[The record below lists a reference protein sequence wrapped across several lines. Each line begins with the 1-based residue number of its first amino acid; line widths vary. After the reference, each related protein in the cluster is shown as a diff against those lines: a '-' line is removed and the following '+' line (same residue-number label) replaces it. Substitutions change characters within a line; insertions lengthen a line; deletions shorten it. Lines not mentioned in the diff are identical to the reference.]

1 MEPLADVITLLRP
14 RAAGTKVI
22 RGAGRWAVRPSRMDF
37 AGFGL
42 GLIGECWL
50 AVDGYKP
57 VRLAKGDFVLMPAN
71 PGFTMAS
78 DLACEVV
85 SIDAQE
91 APACQAGEVRYGDP
105 DREADFKLLVGYFQ
119 LDSVNRSLLSGL
131 LPTLVH
137 IQASHPAAGRLK
149 PTIDSIV
156 EEALA
161 DRPGRDLVVDR
172 LIEVLLVEALR
183 FRSEGVDAI
192 GQPGLLAG
200 LADPLLA
207 RALRRLHGDV
217 AHAWSVEELARLA
230 GLSRSAFSERFSQ
243 KVGVPPMQYLID
255 WRMALAKSHAPAGLA
270 PLGGRCGRGW
280 LSVGKRLQH
289 RLSPR
294 GRKPTQSLRSQH
306 NWLTASQPSWGTETG
321 GKLRHHGPKLAR
333 ESINR
338 IRQWKL
344 QEQFR
349 RGDFP
354 IIH

>member
-14 RAAGTKVI
+14 RAVGTKVI
-22 RGAGRWAVRPSRMDF
+22 KGAGRWAVRRSRMNF

-42 GLIGECWL
+42 VLIGECWL
-50 AVDGYKP
+50 EVDCHNP
-57 VRLAKGDFVLMPAN
+57 VRFSTGDFVLMPAN

-85 SIDAQE
+85 SLNAQE
-91 APACQAGEVRYGDP
+91 ALACQAGEVRYGDP
-105 DREADFKLLVGYFQ
+105 DLEADFKLLGGYFQ

-137 IQASHPAAGRLK
+137 IQASDPAAGRLK

-207 RALRRLHGDV
+207 RSLRRLHGDV
-217 AHAWSVEELARLA
+217 AHAWSVEELAREA
-230 GLSRSAFSERFSQ
+230 GLSRSAFSERFGQ
-243 KVGVPPMQYLID
+243 KVGVPPMQYLIE
-255 WRMALAKSHAPAGLA
+255 WRMALAKAMLQRDTP
-270 PLGGRCGRGW
+270 PLEAVAAA
-280 LSVGKRLQH
+280 VGY
-289 RLSPR
+289 
-294 GRKPTQSLRSQH
+294 QSASAFS
-306 NWLTASQPSWGTETG
+306 TA
-321 GKLRHHGPKLAR
+321 
-333 ESINR
+333 
-338 IRQWKL
+338 
-344 QEQFR
+344 FR
-349 RGDFP
+349 REVGSPPSHFARATTG
-354 IIH
+354 